1 MSATLLDPSTRAQLT
16 ERVRALESEAQP
28 LWGRMDLVAM
38 LNHLN
43 LSFQAAS
50 GELRLKRALIG
61 RLFGGVA
68 KRLFLAGGRDF
79 TRNSPTDPGLLRQG
93 GSHEAART
101 ELLQRIEAFAQP
113 GGISDHPHAFFGPL
127 TPDEWGVL
135 MAKHLD
141 HHLRQFGA

>member
-1 MSATLLDPSTRAQLT
+1 MSATLLDASTRAQLT
-16 ERVRALESEAQP
+16 ARVQALDPGARP

-43 LSFQAAS
+43 LSFKAAS

-68 KRLFLAGGRDF
+68 KRVFLAGGRDF
-79 TRNSPTDPGLLRQG
+79 TRNSPTDPGLLQQG
-93 GSHEAART
+93 GDHEAARS
-101 ELLQRIEAFAQP
+101 ELLQRIEAFAKP
-113 GGISDHPHAFFGPL
+113 GGIADHPHAFFGPL
-127 TPDEWGVL
+127 TRDEWGVL

>member
-68 KRLFLAGGRDF
+68 KRVFLAGGRDF

-135 MAKHLD
+135 MGKHLD